1 MHLDKNQAKAIN
13 HFTGPAIVVAGPG
26 SGKTTVVTERILNLI
41 QSHNIPPK
49 TILAIAFNR
58 KAVKEMENRIIPQL
72 KTKSELPTIRT
83 LHAFGNEIIKNNY
96 KLAGFKYPP
105 EIWESKFDSV
115 FEEEKRQIGNRASS
129 SKVSIYKIEHIQTG
143 KCYIGQSTNPDRRR
157 REHFEHSS
165 NDRLRQSIRSMGK
178 SQFIFEVLERVV
190 GKKANQ
196 REAYWIRHYRN
207 HGGVFNRADPLRVQ
221 YSNQLMIEM
230 FCQHFGVEYTDH
242 LDRDPD
248 FEYLSDR
255 FHDIKEIVMRAKRQV
270 KSGLFDPKSIDN
282 PVAREFGK
290 KYETQ
295 KSEAN
300 AIDYEDMI
308 IYSANLL
315 ETNSEIRQTYQ
326 DKYQYLLVDE
336 FQDIAITDYRLISQL
351 TDNIFVVGDDDQAI
365 YSFRGGNSQIMLE
378 FSNRSDVTKYEITRN
393 YRSKSTIVEHSRAL
407 IERNSPRI
415 RKNLRANI
423 PLKCEI
429 EFVETTPY
437 TLSEHLSNQLKKS
450 VETAILVRT
459 NYEVGRVQA
468 LLSEGTISKSV
479 EVMTIHKAKGCE
491 WERVILIHNTLD
503 RKYPRQDNIL
513 EEERRIFYVATTR
526 AKSQLVI
533 LGGECLFVPEFEK
546 IKRNMRYY
554 FRQLIYWYGR
564 KTLQKTTDMKKG

>member
-1 MHLDKNQAKAIN
+1 MHLDKNQVKAIN

-49 TILAIAFNR
+49 TILAIAFSR
-58 KAVKEMENRIIPQL
+58 KAVKEMENRIIRQL
-72 KTKSELPTIRT
+72 TEKHKLPVIRT
-83 LHAFGNEIIKNNY
+83 LHAFGNDIITKNH
-96 KLAGFKYPP
+96 KLTGFENPP
-105 EIWESKFDSV
+105 EIWSSEFDSIIA
-115 FEEEKRQIGNRASS
+115 EEKRLIDHKVSS
-129 SKVSIYKIEHIQTG
+129 SQVSIYKIEHTQTG

-178 SQFIFEVLERVV
+178 SQFNFEVLEQVA
-190 GKKANQ
+190 GKDANQ
-196 REAYWIRHYRN
+196 REAYWIRYYRDR
-207 HGGVFNRADPLRVQ
+207 GGVFNRADPMRVK

-248 FEYLSDR
+248 FDNLLDR
-255 FHDIKEIVMRAKRQV
+255 FRVIKEIVMRAKRRV

-290 KYETQ
+290 KYEAQ

-315 ETNSEIRQTYQ
+315 ETNPIIRQTYQ
-326 DKYQYLLVDE
+326 DRYQYLLVDE

-393 YRSKSTIVEHSRAL
+393 YRSKSTIVEHSRGL

-429 EFVETTPY
+429 EVVETTSY
-437 TLSEHLSNQLKKS
+437 TLSEHLTNHLNKS

-459 NYEVGRVQA
+459 NYEVGRVEA
-468 LLSEGTISKSV
+468 LLSGRTTSKSI

-503 RKYPRQDNIL
+503 RQYPRRDNIL

-533 LGGECLFVPEFEK
+533 LGGECLFVPEFK
-546 IKRNMRYY
+546 NIPKNIGYY
-554 FRQLIYWYGR
+554 YRQFAYWLAR
-564 KTLQKTTDMKKG
+564 QKLKKLET